1 MQALGARASA
11 WGANEVISVRQNKG
25 TAEQRDGRQ
34 GRVLI
39 TLPATP
45 SPPTLMSHND
55 VIIMLMRCLDDLIRY
70 IVIGW
75 QVSDIA
81 FSSQGVRRRR
91 RNYFMWPGA
100 ARTRR
105 GAPRRVKDIGFT
117 NPGVRRRCHN
127 YFRGPGAER
136 TGHVRRGALVVLG
149 RLRLRLRLNG

>member
-11 WGANEVISVRQNKG
+11 WGANEVISVRPNKG

-55 VIIMLMRCLDDLIRY
+55 VIIMLMRCLDDLIRHA
-70 IVIGW
+70 VIGW

-81 FSSQGVRRRR
+81 FTSR
-91 RNYFMWPGA
+91 
-100 ARTRR
+100 
-105 GAPRRVKDIGFT
+105 
-117 NPGVRRRCHN
+117 GVRRRCGN
-127 YFRGPGAER
+127 YFLGPVGGAHAPRCADYITIIPTRSSCRKHGDVWRDRFSQMYLQLYNYNAIPYE
-136 TGHVRRGALVVLG
+136 
-149 RLRLRLRLNG
+149 